1 MIGQTST
8 KGPEEKMDMPEKTE
22 AEKLASLD
30 SCIESSLRSLVH
42 DLIKKRDAFANC
54 SNTVSLE
61 CGIMIAKAYEI
72 EQRYMLTR
80 GKTPC

>member
-1 MIGQTST
+1 MIPDKLFVPQ
-8 KGPEEKMDMPEKTE
+8 KTE
-22 AEKLASLD
+22 EEKLASID

-42 DLIKKRDAFANC
+42 DLIKKRDAFAHC

-72 EQRYMLTR
+72 EQRHMLTR